1 MQIILAAVLLIGL
14 GSLLVWQFWR
24 GSLDEG
30 DVEDV
35 VEPSAAAEAQ
45 TEELK
50 AA

>member
-24 GSLDEG
+24 GSLD
-30 DVEDV
+30 DDDADV